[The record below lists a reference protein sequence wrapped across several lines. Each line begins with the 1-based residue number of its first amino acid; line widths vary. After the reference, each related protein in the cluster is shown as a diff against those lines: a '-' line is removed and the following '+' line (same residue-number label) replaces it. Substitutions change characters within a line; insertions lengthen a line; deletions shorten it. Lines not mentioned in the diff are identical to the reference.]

1 MNLSAWERFNVS
13 RTTAEIWVRNDHLRA
28 GGRAGVLA
36 SNWESPRMFAISTR
50 PTLAALLSLVL
61 ATVSLAPAYG
71 QAGMPV
77 RSNPNLRRPVPVAAR
92 SARPPSAVAPATR
105 FQEVVPPQTSSGER
119 LPPPSDQMLEVQPRT
134 LRQGVAPDAIQV
146 PAPEVYYDDGMY
158 HANDGGGYYPQNQWC
173 TPMLPMLSGMNFSVR
188 GELLYWWT
196 NAMHT
201 PSLATTSPA
210 NTPQAEAGVLG
221 EDGTRSLFGGNLNDE
236 IRFGGRF
243 TGTMWFDACQQHGL
257 EASYTFLSQADD
269 SYSVNSDRLPI
280 IARPF
285 LNAETGLQ
293 DSSLVAFP
301 GQLTGALAIDTATS
315 FHMGDIAYRRNLVC
329 DDCRRVDFLIGYRF
343 AYLHD
348 EINIRERE
356 TSIGTAVPVPVG
368 TTIAI
373 RDQFDSANYFNGL
386 MLGLNVQRQTFLGC
400 ADLWFKTAIGN
411 TSMRST
417 IAGSTVT
424 TANGQTDT
432 DNFGFLALPTNIG
445 NRRTDEF
452 SAINELGVRLN
463 RDIGCWRASIGYTV
477 LLWSSVQRAG
487 DLIDTEVNTSQL
499 PPGPLSGSPHPR
511 YHEHKGSFWAQGV
524 NFGLERS
531 F

>member
-1 MNLSAWERFNVS
+1 
-13 RTTAEIWVRNDHLRA
+13 
-28 GGRAGVLA
+28 
-36 SNWESPRMFAISTR
+36 MFAISTR
-50 PTLAALLSLVL
+50 PTLTALLSLVL
-61 ATVSLAPAYG
+61 ATASLAPALG
-71 QAGMPV
+71 QVGAPV

-92 SARPPSAVAPATR
+92 SARPQGTVAPAAR
-105 FQEVVPPQTSSGER
+105 FQEVSPPQTQSGER

-134 LRQGVAPDAIQV
+134 LRQGVAPEAIQV
-146 PAPEVYYDDGMY
+146 PSSEVYYDEGMY
-158 HANDGGGYYPQNQWC
+158 NANYGDGYYPQDQWC
-173 TPMLPMLSGMNFSVR
+173 APMLPMLSCMNFSVR
-188 GELLYWWT
+188 GELLYWWS
-196 NAMHT
+196 NPMHT

-221 EDGTRSLFGGNLNDE
+221 EAGTSSLFGGDLNDD

-243 TGTMWFDACQQHGL
+243 TGTLWFDACQQNGL
-257 EASYTFLSQADD
+257 ELSYTFLSQATDE
-269 SYSVNSDRLPI
+269 YSVNSNRLPI

-301 GQLTGALAIDTATS
+301 NQLTGALAIDTSTS

-329 DDCRRVDFLIGYRF
+329 DECRRVDLLIGYRF

-356 TSIGTAVPVPVG
+356 TVVGTATPVPVG

-386 MLGLNVQRQTFLGC
+386 MVGVNVQRQTFLGC
-400 ADLWFKTAIGN
+400 TDLWFKSALGTTRMN
-411 TSMRST
+411 ST

-424 TANGQTDT
+424 TANGQTET
-432 DNFGFLALPTNIG
+432 NNFGFLALPTNIG

-452 SAINELGVRLN
+452 SAINELGLRLN
-463 RDIGCWRASIGYTV
+463 RDIGCWRASIGYSV
-477 LLWSSVQRAG
+477 VLWSSVQRAG

-499 PPGPLSGSPHPR
+499 PPGPLTGSPHPR
-511 YHEHKGSFWAQGV
+511 YRECKGSFWAQGV
-524 NFGLERS
+524 NFGLERC